1 MNWFRNQDL
10 KSELEWGLE
19 QINNFEIEIEIEIEL
34 EIELEIEF
42 K

>member
-10 KSELEWGLE
+10 KSELESGLE